1 MFLIFDFPGYKL
13 RRRTDR
19 RSHRQKSHR
28 LRRPINDE
36 MSINTDGYS
45 PAETLITFDSPIP
58 LIRRPIHSETD
69 DSVVLGFQDP
79 QSWAS
84 AYKSCESNIIQQCEA
99 GVRIG
104 CSVSASSKCAP
115 PWWKSLIGGGV
126 SKEEL
131 TERERC
137 EEREMAE
144 CFEASRLNCRKF
156 AEDKCLPAFRDARI
170 VVKGGDNDEKVK
182 KCVSQLITRVCMG
195 QKRVGD
201 LELWKLEG
209 SWSEIK
215 SRIGFTILRG
225 SDLLEKQ

>member
-1 MFLIFDFPGYKL
+1 
-13 RRRTDR
+13 
-19 RSHRQKSHR
+19 
-28 LRRPINDE
+28 
-36 MSINTDGYS
+36 MSINTDDYS
-45 PAETLITFDSPIP
+45 PAETLITFDHPIP
-58 LIRRPIHSETD
+58 LIRRPIPAGTGIGID
-69 DSVVLGFQDP
+69 DSVVLGFKDP

-131 TERERC
+131 IEREKC

-144 CFEASRLNCRKF
+144 CFETSRMNCRKF
-156 AEDKCLPAFRDARI
+156 AEDKCLPAFRDAR
-170 VVKGGDNDEKVK
+170 VMVKAGSGDEEVK
-182 KCVSQLITRVCMG
+182 KCVSELIGRVCMG
-195 QKRVGD
+195 ENQKRVGGV
-201 LELWKLEG
+201 ELWTLKG
-209 SWSEIK
+209 SWTEFK

-225 SDLLEKQ
+225 SDLLEKQF